1 MVAVI
6 GVTGRRTTIVEALSQ
21 FDQIERI
28 EPNGLPRG
36 VDKFV
41 LAAGVLIGK
50 RLLDLSPVDA
60 YETVQANMVSPM
72 RLCEQIL
79 ATIPTARI
87 CVVGSCSGIKGSF
100 DELYAA
106 SKAGLHQY
114 VKTRKVGEHQQLVA
128 VAPIIIADSGMTRRR
143 SDYPEV
149 LEKRETVTAKEV
161 AAVIYGLLTMLPA
174 ISNQVIPIG
183 KC

>member
-1 MVAVI
+1 MIA
-6 GVTGRRTTIVEALSQ
+6 VTGYRTTIAQELSQ
-21 FDQIERI
+21 FDQIERLDTDR
-28 EPNGLPRG
+28 LPRG
-36 VDKFV
+36 IDKFV
-41 LAAGVLIGK
+41 LAAGLLHGK

-72 RLCEQIL
+72 RLCERIL
-79 ATIPTARI
+79 AEIPTARI
-87 CVVGSCSGIKGSF
+87 CVIGSCSGIKGSF

-114 VKTRKVGEHQQLVA
+114 VKTRKVGERQQLVA

-149 LEKRETVTAKEV
+149 LETRKTVTAREV
-161 AAVIYGLLTMLPA
+161 AAIVYGLLTMIPVV
-174 ISNQVIPIG
+174 SNQVIPVG
-183 KC
+183 EC